1 MNSYLKNCLEAY
13 QETDI
18 FNYDNSPIIKEI
30 YDFKQKIFS
39 AFSKL
44 KDLDKI
50 FSDLNSKMI
59 QNDIENA
66 ASLLGKRLKKLTTRL
81 LKVFEVLKKI
91 GKAGE
96 DMEGNASQTEED
108 ELVDAL
114 KNEMPE
120 VYKNIEINMKEIE

>member
-1 MNSYLKNCLEAY
+1 M
-13 QETDI
+13 
-18 FNYDNSPIIKEI
+18 FEI
-30 YDFKQKIFS
+30 
-39 AFSKL
+39 
-44 KDLDKI
+44 
-50 FSDLNSKMI
+50 
-59 QNDIENA
+59 
-66 ASLLGKRLKKLTTRL
+66 
-81 LKVFEVLKKI
+81 LKKI

>member
-1 MNSYLKNCLEAY
+1 
-13 QETDI
+13 
-18 FNYDNSPIIKEI
+18 
-30 YDFKQKIFS
+30 
-39 AFSKL
+39 
-44 KDLDKI
+44 
-50 FSDLNSKMI
+50 MI

-66 ASLLGKRLKKLTTRL
+66 AILLGKRLNKLTTRL
-81 LKVFEVLKKI
+81 LKVFENLKKI

-120 VYKNIEINMKEIE
+120 VYKNIEINMKEIESVE